1 MEEVYTCKFRILHTN
16 ERPEE
21 QMKECTVLTK
31 IKHES
36 TGNMIYEG
44 ELRVQFNEFGIFPV
58 AKDIAQAVTNRSLR
72 QKVAAELK
80 RYVRPHKKFL

>member
-1 MEEVYTCKFRILHTN
+1 MEELYTCKFRILHTI
-16 ERPEE
+16 ELPEK

-31 IKHES
+31 IKHETTS
-36 TGNMIYEG
+36 EMMYEG

-58 AKDIAQAVTNRSLR
+58 AKDIANAISQRSLR

-80 RYVRPHKKFL
+80 RYVRPHKNFL